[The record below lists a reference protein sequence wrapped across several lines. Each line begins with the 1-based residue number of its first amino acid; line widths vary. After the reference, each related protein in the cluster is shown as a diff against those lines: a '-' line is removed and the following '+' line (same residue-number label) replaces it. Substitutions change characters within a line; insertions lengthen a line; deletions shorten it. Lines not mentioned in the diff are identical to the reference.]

1 MVKLFGILI
10 LSFLFTL
17 ILSLPFINLLYRLK
31 FQRQDE
37 KPKDIFDKDMPIFWR
52 LHGWKKGTPTGGGIL
67 VIVSVLL
74 LSIIFYIFTSF
85 SPNNTSSILFFT
97 VVSFGFLGLYD
108 DIQKIFGWRKTGFW
122 GLQIR
127 YKLLIQLIISFL
139 VSYYLYFSLNISGF
153 SIPLPGSSYFLNLG
167 FLFIPFATIVITFMT
182 NAYNITDGLDGLA
195 VGLLIIALA
204 AFWYLNTL
212 FGYGD
217 IAIFITTLLGSLLAF
232 LYFNIYPARVWLGDT
247 GAMSFGALLVVIA
260 LILDQFVPLV
270 FIGGVFVIEA
280 LSSLIQWFSKAY
292 FHKKVFECA
301 PIHHHFE
308 AKGWDETKV
317 TMRFW
322 LLGGVLAFIGLFMA
336 LLPTL
341 KI

>member
-10 LSFLFTL
+10 LSFLFTGL
-17 ILSLPFINLLYRLK
+17 LALPFINLLYRLK

-37 KPKDIFDKDMPIFWR
+37 RPKDIFNKDMPIFWR

-67 VIVSVLL
+67 VILAVLI
-74 LSIIFYIFTSF
+74 LSSIFYFFTDF
-85 SPNNTSSILFFT
+85 EPNNTSNILLIT
-97 VVSFGFLGLYD
+97 VLSFGLLGFYD
-108 DIQKIFGWRKTGFW
+108 DIQKIFGWKKTGFW
-122 GLQIR
+122 GLQVR
-127 YKLLIQLIISFL
+127 YKLLIQLIIAFGI
-139 VSYYLYFSLNISGF
+139 SYYLYQFMHITGFSLPWIGRSF
-153 SIPLPGSSYFLNLG
+153 FINLG
-167 FLFIPFATIVITFMT
+167 VFFIPVSTLIISFMT

-195 VGLLIIALA
+195 VGLLIITLA
-204 AFWYLNTL
+204 AFWYLNTM

-217 IAIFITTLLGSLLAF
+217 VAVFITTLLGSLLAF

-260 LILDQFVPLV
+260 LILDQLVPLV

-280 LSSLIQWFSKAY
+280 LSSLAQWFSKAY
-292 FHKKVFECA
+292 FKKKIFECA

-322 LLGGVLAFIGLFMA
+322 LLGGVLAFIGLFLA

-341 KI
+341 KF

>member
-17 ILSLPFINLLYRLK
+17 ILALPFINLLYRLK

-67 VIVSVLL
+67 VIAAVLL
-74 LSIIFYIFTSF
+74 LSVAFYLFTSF
-85 SPNNTSSILFFT
+85 SPNNTSTILFFT
-97 VVSFGFLGLYD
+97 VISFGFLGFYD
-108 DIQKIFGWRKTGFW
+108 DIQKIFGWKKTGFW
-122 GLQIR
+122 GLQVR
-127 YKLLIQLIISFL
+127 YKLIIQLALSFL
-139 VSYYLYFSLNISGF
+139 ISYYLYFTLNITGF
-153 SIPLPGSSYFLNLG
+153 SIPLIGSSYFLNLG
-167 FLFIPFATIVITFMT
+167 FSFIPFSMMVITFMT

-195 VGLLIIALA
+195 VGLLIITLA
-204 AFWYLNTL
+204 AFWHLNTL

-217 IAIFITTLLGSLLAF
+217 IAVFITTLLGSLLAF

-260 LILDQFVPLV
+260 LILDQLVPLFFIGFV
-270 FIGGVFVIEA
+270 FIIEA
-280 LSSLIQWFSKAY
+280 FSTLLQWSSKAW
-292 FHKKVFECA
+292 FRKKVFLCA
-301 PIHHHFE
+301 PLHHHFE
-308 AKGWDETKV
+308 ALGWDETKV

-322 LLGGVLAFIGLFMA
+322 LLGAVCAFIGIFFA
-336 LLPTL
+336 LLPSL
-341 KI
+341 KF